1 MARSLRLFF
10 CGFPKCSC
18 SVAQYLKYQ
27 NLGFWPPWLLYFIK
41 IKPWTIS
48 NNFFFSY
55 FSSFDEFIYF
65 SFFVLMYFV
74 RQIAGF
80 SCFGSHWSSYTVH
93 IVRISEDPYFF
104 FRPVINYSFLIYS
117 IHPFFAFKKYF
128 LKLNEMVIECA
139 FQHVAL
145 L

>member
-1 MARSLRLFF
+1 MF
-10 CGFPKCSC
+10 CRTIFE
-18 SVAQYLKYQ
+18 
-27 NLGFWPPWLLYFIK
+27 
-41 IKPWTIS
+41 IS
-48 NNFFFSY
+48 NFRFLAPLTFIFHQNKTLNNFQQLFFSY

>member
-1 MARSLRLFF
+1 MF
-10 CGFPKCSC
+10 CRTIFEISKFRFLAP
-18 SVAQYLKYQ
+18 LTFIFHQ
-27 NLGFWPPWLLYFIK
+27 NKTL
-41 IKPWTIS
+41 
-48 NNFFFSY
+48 NNFQQLFFSY